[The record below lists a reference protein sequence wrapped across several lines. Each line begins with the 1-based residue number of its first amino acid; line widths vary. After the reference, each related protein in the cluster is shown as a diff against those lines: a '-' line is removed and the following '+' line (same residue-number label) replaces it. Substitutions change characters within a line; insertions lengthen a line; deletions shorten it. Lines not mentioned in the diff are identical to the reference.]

1 MQLDLI
7 KLIKSIN
14 FRIRCFG
21 IFKPQNSK
29 KWKLSL
35 QGLKTI
41 CQADP
46 SLLNEDLSS
55 FTKSSEKISVR
66 KNSL

>member
-14 FRIRCFG
+14 FKIRCFG
-21 IFKPQNSK
+21 IFKPQNNK

-41 CQADP
+41 YQADP
-46 SLLNEDLSS
+46 SLLNENL
-55 FTKSSEKISVR
+55 
-66 KNSL
+66 